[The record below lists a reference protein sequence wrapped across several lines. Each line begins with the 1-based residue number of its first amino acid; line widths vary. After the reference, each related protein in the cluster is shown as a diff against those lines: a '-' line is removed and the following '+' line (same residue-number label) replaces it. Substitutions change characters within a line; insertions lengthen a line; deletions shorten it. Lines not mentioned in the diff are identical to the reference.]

1 MSMAEKPGIT
11 LPTEMAD
18 AIKARVEAGLYGSTS
33 KAMRAAVRALL
44 RDEEEHEERLAA
56 IRARGRQSLVD
67 PRPSLTGGEVRM
79 HLNSLYSEHQS

>member
-1 MSMAEKPGIT
+1 MSMAEKLSIT

-33 KAMRAAVRALL
+33 EAMRAAVRALL

-56 IRARGRQSLVD
+56 IRARVRQSLDD
-67 PRPSLTGGEVRM
+67 PRPSPTGREVRK
-79 HLNSLYSEHQS
+79 HLNSLYAKHQS

>member
-1 MSMAEKPGIT
+1 MSMAEKLSIT

-33 KAMRAAVRALL
+33 EAMRAAVRALL

-56 IRARGRQSLVD
+56 IRARVRQSLDD
-67 PRPSLTGGEVRM
+67 PRPSLTGREVRK
-79 HLNSLYSEHQS
+79 HLDSLYAKHQS

>member
-1 MSMAEKPGIT
+1 MAEKLSIT

-33 KAMRAAVRALL
+33 EAMRAAVRALL

-56 IRARGRQSLVD
+56 IRARVRQSVED
-67 PRPSLTGGEVRM
+67 PRPSLTGREVRA
-79 HLNSLYSEHQS
+79 HLNSIYSKHQS